1 MDETALCK
9 MNSDENISSGGGL
22 LFTSQESFSLE
33 SGNSFT
39 TNRIGIHLMSLGIVF
54 ELSYQTSN

>member
-9 MNSDENISSGGGL
+9 MNSDENMSSGGGL
-22 LFTSQESFSLE
+22 LFNSQESFSLE

-39 TNRIGIHLMSLGIVF
+39 TNRIGIHLLSLGIVL
-54 ELSYQTSN
+54 ELY